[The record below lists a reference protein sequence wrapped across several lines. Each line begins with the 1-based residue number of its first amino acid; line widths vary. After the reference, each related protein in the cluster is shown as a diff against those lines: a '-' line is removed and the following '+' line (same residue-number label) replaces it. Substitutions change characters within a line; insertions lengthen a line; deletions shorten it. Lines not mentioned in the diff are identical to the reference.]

1 MSLLT
6 WLKEIFPGTPK
17 WTAKDMPDLTGKVV
31 CVTGGNTGIGYE
43 TCKALLEHNAKVYLA
58 ARNEQKATTAIEK
71 LKEATGKNDVHWL
84 KLDLSDLTS
93 CAAAA
98 RELASKETKLDILI
112 NNAYASHLMVNVGV
126 S

>member
-1 MSLLT
+1 M
-6 WLKEIFPGTPK
+6 FPGKPR
-17 WTAKDMPDLTGKVV
+17 WTAKDMPDLAGKVV

-58 ARNEQKATTAIEK
+58 ARNEQKAMAAIEK
-71 LKEATGKNDVHWL
+71 LKTATGKDDIHWL
-84 KLDLSDLTS
+84 KLDLADIPS

-98 RELASKETKLDILI
+98 KELASNESKLDILF
-112 NNAYASHLMVNVGV
+112 NNAYILPNS